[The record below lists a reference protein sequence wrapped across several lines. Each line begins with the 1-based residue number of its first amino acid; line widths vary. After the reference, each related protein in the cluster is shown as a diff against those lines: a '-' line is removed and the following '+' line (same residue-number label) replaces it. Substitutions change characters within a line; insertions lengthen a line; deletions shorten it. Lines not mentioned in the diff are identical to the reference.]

1 MRHALIILVGVC
13 LAVACAG
20 CATPLPPKDY
30 AQFRRSDPKTILVVP
45 AVNRSVEVNAPDYF
59 LSTIV
64 RPLAERGYYVFP
76 VNVVKRVLEDD
87 GLADANLV
95 HNADPTR
102 LGELFGAS
110 AILYVSIERWDAKY
124 LVLTTQVTV
133 EFTYAIKSGQT
144 GEELWRTTE
153 RMVYQPQASSAG
165 NPLATLIIAA
175 VQAAATKAAPNYI
188 PLTQQANWTAV
199 TRPHQGL
206 PAGPHNKAY
215 KQDTEQF

>member
-1 MRHALIILVGVC
+1 MRHACILLVGIS
-13 LAVACAG
+13 LAVACTG
-20 CATPLPPKDY
+20 CATAPPRKDY
-30 AQFRRSDPKTILVVP
+30 AQFRQSDPKTILVVP

-102 LGELFGAS
+102 LGELFGAD
-110 AILYVSIERWDAKY
+110 AILYVGIERWDAKY

-133 EFTYAIKSGQT
+133 EFTYVIKSGQT

-165 NPLATLIIAA
+165 NPIAMLIVLAVEAA
-175 VQAAATKAAPNYI
+175 VTKAAPNYI
-188 PLTQQANWTAV
+188 PLTRQANWTAV
-199 TRPHQGL
+199 TRPYQGL
-206 PAGPHNKAY
+206 PAGPHSKAY
-215 KQDTEQF
+215 RKDAEQF

>member
-1 MRHALIILVGVC
+1 MRHAFILLLGVS
-13 LAVACAG
+13 LAVACMG
-20 CATPLPPKDY
+20 CATAPSRKDY
-30 AQFRRSDPKTILVVP
+30 AQFRRADPKTILVVP
-45 AVNRSVEVNAPDYF
+45 AMNRSVEVNAPDYF

-102 LGELFGAS
+102 LGELFGADT
-110 AILYVSIERWDAKY
+110 ILYVSIERWDAKY

-153 RMVYQPQASSAG
+153 RMVYQPQASSGG
-165 NPLATLIIAA
+165 NPIAA
-175 VQAAATKAAPNYI
+175 LIVLAVEAAVTKAAPNYI

-199 TRPHQGL
+199 TRPYQGL
-206 PAGPHNKAY
+206 PAGPHSKAY
-215 KQDTEQF
+215 RKDMEQF